1 MKKLLY
7 IDACVNRDVSRT
19 ERLAQALL
27 KEMNKNGEYEV
38 ETLCLEDEDLK
49 LFTGKESAG
58 REQLTR
64 AGIYEGPLF
73 DYAKQF
79 ASADR
84 ILVAAPYWD
93 FTFPARMKCYLEQI
107 CVTGLTFT
115 FSSKGIPGGLCHADS
130 LHYVTTSGGSIGDLN
145 LGYEYVEKLCK
156 VYYGINKT
164 VCYTAEGLD
173 IEGNSSGRDHEGR
186 QRRRQSGHT
195 GTLRDFLRF
204 IFFFPIR
211 YIAIIETG
219 QIICVD
225 AGGCP
230 VFCGSMKMVD
240 GRRDGSQCR

>member
-1 MKKLLY
+1 
-7 IDACVNRDVSRT
+7 
-19 ERLAQALL
+19 
-27 KEMNKNGEYEV
+27 
-38 ETLCLEDEDLK
+38 
-49 LFTGKESAG
+49 
-58 REQLTR
+58 
-64 AGIYEGPLF
+64 
-73 DYAKQF
+73 
-79 ASADR
+79 
-84 ILVAAPYWD
+84 
-93 FTFPARMKCYLEQI
+93 MKCYLEQI

-173 IEGNSSGRDHEGR
+173 IEGNSVEEIMKAAEEEAVRTYR
-186 QRRRQSGHT
+186 N
-195 GTLRDFLRF
+195 LRDFLRF

>member
-7 IDACVNRDVSRT
+7 IDACVNRDISRT

-27 KEMNKNGEYEV
+27 KEMNKNEEYEV

-84 ILVAAPYWD
+84 ILVA
-93 FTFPARMKCYLEQI
+93 QI

-173 IEGNSSGRDHEGR
+173 IEGNSVEE
-186 QRRRQSGHT
+186 
-195 GTLRDFLRF
+195 
-204 IFFFPIR
+204 I
-211 YIAIIETG
+211 
-219 QIICVD
+219 
-225 AGGCP
+225 
-230 VFCGSMKMVD
+230 MKAAEEEAV
-240 GRRDGSQCR
+240 RTYRNLA